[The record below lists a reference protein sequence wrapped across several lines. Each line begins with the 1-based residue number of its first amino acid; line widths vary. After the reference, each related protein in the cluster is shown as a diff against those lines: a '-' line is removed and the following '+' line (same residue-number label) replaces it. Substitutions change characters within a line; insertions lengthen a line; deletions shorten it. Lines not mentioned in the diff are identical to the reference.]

1 MDGAVV
7 GFRLKHPHL
16 IEIRQAVPL
25 RVVHAPLRAI
35 RFEAYSIFPAPGA
48 NPRSDI
54 S

>member
-1 MDGAVV
+1 MDGASV

-25 RVVHAPLRAI
+25 RFETR
-35 RFEAYSIFPAPGA
+35 RFEPFGSRRYSIFPAPGA